1 VEGGFSKVRLEGFL
15 HITTLIRGGSM
26 LTYRRSTAAPIFAL
40 LFALVAGFAL
50 AVGTMLTEAQAQTT
64 PQYTF
69 TKVADSAEDGF
80 DPFSFGCAAINTS
93 GDIAFRAGRLAPD
106 GFNTIPG
113 IYRANADGTLT
124 TIAEDQKR
132 FVFIGSNP
140 SINDSGQVSFAAR
153 LDGGKKDDT
162 EAILRGAGGK
172 LTTIATTADQFNF
185 FGFDTSINN
194 SGEVA
199 FTAELDEEFGFDE
212 GLFSGSGG
220 KKSGVTTHYLTSTS
234 QFDGSDARPSINK
247 LGDIAFRE
255 SINFDS
261 GIFVGQEGDFTEIVA
276 PDPSDPSVGYGTPM
290 LNDAGTAAF
299 QRSFTDEA
307 TQEFVEQIV
316 TGNGGPLTV
325 VADTRDE
332 FAFFGFRPPSINNDG
347 DVAFH
352 ATLDDGTTGIFV
364 GSDPIADRVI
374 ATGDTLDGSVVQ
386 NLVFCE
392 EGLSDSDELAFVAQL
407 EDPNSPEGFRTA
419 VFRAIPAP

>member
-1 VEGGFSKVRLEGFL
+1 MHTHLRPSALRL
-15 HITTLIRGGSM
+15 
-26 LTYRRSTAAPIFAL
+26 FAT
-40 LFALVAGFAL
+40 LFALAAGLTIVLGA
-50 AVGTMLTEAQAQTT
+50 MLSDAQAQTT

-69 TKVADSAEDGF
+69 TKVADSVEDGF
-80 DPFSFGCAAINTS
+80 DPNSFGCAAINTR
-93 GDIAFRAGRLAPD
+93 GDIAFRAGRLASD

-113 IYRANADGTLT
+113 IYRVNADGTLT

-153 LDGGKKDDT
+153 LDGGNKDDT
-162 EAILRGAGGK
+162 EAILRGEGKK
-172 LTTIATTADQFNF
+172 LTIIASTADEFAF
-185 FGFDTSINN
+185 FGFDTSLNN

-199 FTAELDEEFGFDE
+199 FAAELDNGDE
-212 GLFSGSGG
+212 GLFSGSGS
-220 KKSGVTTHYLTSTS
+220 KKGGLTTHYLTSTS
-234 QFDGSDARPSINK
+234 DFDGSDSRPSINN
-247 LGDIAFRE
+247 LGDIAFVE
-255 SINFDS
+255 SIDFVR
-261 GIFVGQEGDFTEIVA
+261 GIFVGQEGDFTEIAA
-276 PDPSDPSVGYGTPM
+276 PEPSDPSIGYRTPM

-347 DVAFH
+347 EVAFH
-352 ATLDDGTTGIFV
+352 ATLDDGTSGSFV
-364 GSDPIADRVI
+364 GSDPVADRVI
-374 ATGDTLDGSVVQ
+374 ATGDTLDGSIVQ

-392 EGLSDSDELAFVAQL
+392 EGLSDSGELAFVAQL
-407 EDPNSPEGFRTA
+407 VDPNSPEGFRVA
-419 VFRAIPAP
+419 VFRATPNP

>member
-1 VEGGFSKVRLEGFL
+1 MLRYRPRSALRPF
-15 HITTLIRGGSM
+15 TLV
-26 LTYRRSTAAPIFAL
+26 
-40 LFALVAGFAL
+40 FALVAGLAIAL
-50 AVGTMLTEAQAQTT
+50 GAMLSDARAQTA
-64 PQYTF
+64 PPAPHYTF
-69 TKVADSAEDGF
+69 TRVADSVEDGF
-80 DPFSFGCAAINTS
+80 DPNSFGCAAINTR

-113 IYRANADGTLT
+113 IYRVNADGTLT

-153 LDGGKKDDT
+153 LDGGNKDDT
-162 EAILRGAGGK
+162 EAILRGDGKK
-172 LTTIATTADQFNF
+172 LTTIASTADEFAF

-199 FTAELDEEFGFDE
+199 FAAELDNGDE
-212 GLFSGSGG
+212 GLFSGSGS
-220 KKSGVTTHYLTSTS
+220 KKGGLTTHYLTSTS
-234 QFDGSDARPSINK
+234 QFDGSDSRPAINIV
-247 LGDIAFRE
+247 GDIAFVE
-255 SINFDS
+255 SIDS
-261 GIFVGQEGDFTEIVA
+261 ARGIFVGQEGDFTKIAA
-276 PDPSDPSVGYGTPM
+276 PEPSDPSIGYGTPM

-347 DVAFH
+347 EVAFH
-352 ATLDDGTTGIFV
+352 ATLDDGTSGIFV
-364 GSDPIADRVI
+364 GSDPVADRVI
-374 ATGDTLDGSVVQ
+374 ATGDTLDGSIVQ

-392 EGLSDSDELAFVAQL
+392 EGLSDSGELAFVAQL
-407 EDPNSPEGFRTA
+407 EDPNSPEGFRVA
-419 VFRAIPAP
+419 VFRATPNP